1 MRQLWIQVPKGEG
14 DRVIDVAKTY
24 KGVNLAQLEAM
35 SGGDRIDIVLVHVTN
50 SRVEGFLADL
60 EAIDN
65 LHVNLFPEGV
75 IALRPPPSE
84 APDQVTDV
92 RQRSPIEI
100 FLAGMQSVGSW
111 WGFLSYAAVA
121 GVVVWI
127 GLYTNTNY
135 LLVAAMLIAP
145 FAGPAMNV
153 AIATARGDRLL
164 LGRSLLRYFSAISL
178 SVAVAA
184 LLSFILQQRL
194 ATQLMLATSQISEAA
209 VLLPLAAGAAGAIH
223 LIQSERSSLVSGA
236 AVGVLVAASLAP
248 PAGLVGMAIAMGETD
263 MALSG
268 LFLLLLQLAGINL
281 AATLIFRWRGLTA
294 RGARYKRGKR
304 GILPI
309 VVSVTVAILAGLLVW
324 QFTNPPFLQR
334 STRAQMATAAVQSL
348 IQDDPW
354 VQPVQVD
361 ARFTE
366 PDVSGQNTLLVTVYA
381 QKQAGIAAGNEEV
394 RDRLSRAIRSQLQ
407 SQEYDVTP
415 LIDITVFD
423 APGSPGN

>member
-24 KGVNLAQLEAM
+24 KGVNLAQLEAV
-35 SGGDRIDIVLVHVTN
+35 SEGDRVDIVLVHITN
-50 SRVEGFLADL
+50 SRVEGFLSDL
-60 EAIDN
+60 EVIEN
-65 LHVNLFPEGV
+65 LHVNLFPEGMM
-75 IALRPPPSE
+75 ALRPPPSE

-92 RQRSPIEI
+92 RQRSPIEV
-100 FLAGMQSVGSW
+100 FLAGLQSIGSW
-111 WGFLSYAAVA
+111 WGFLSYAAVG

-164 LGRSLLRYFSAISL
+164 LWRTLLRYFTAICVT
-178 SVAVAA
+178 VAVAA
-184 LLSFILQQRL
+184 LLSFVLQQRL
-194 ATQLMLATSQISEAA
+194 VTQLMLATAQISGAA

-223 LIQSERSSLVSGA
+223 LVQSQRSSLVSGA

-248 PAGLVGMAIAMGETD
+248 PAGLLGMAIAMGRTD
-263 MALSG
+263 MILSS

-281 AATLIFRWRGLTA
+281 SATLIFRWRGLTA

-309 VVSVTVAILAGLLVW
+309 VVTVTVAVLAGLLVW
-324 QFTNPPFLQR
+324 QFSEPPFLQR
-334 STRAQMATAAVQSL
+334 SSLAQSATATVQAAVQ
-348 IQDDPW
+348 DDPFAH
-354 VQPVQVD
+354 PVQVN

-381 QKQAGIAAGNEEV
+381 QKQAGVTASDEAV
-394 RDRLSRAIRSQLQ
+394 RDRLSQAIRARLEE
-407 SQEYDVTP
+407 QEYNATP
-415 LIDITVFD
+415 LVDITLFES
-423 APGSPGN
+423 APSQP